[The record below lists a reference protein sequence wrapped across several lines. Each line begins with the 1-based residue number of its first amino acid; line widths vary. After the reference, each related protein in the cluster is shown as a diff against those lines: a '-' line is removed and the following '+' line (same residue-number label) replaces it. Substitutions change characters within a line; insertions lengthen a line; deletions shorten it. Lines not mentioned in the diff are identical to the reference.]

1 MMKDAIAEHQI
12 ELATG
17 LIFIKQKELSAF
29 RLVLS
34 PSDFQRFRR
43 LIGTDEIFGSQYVNK

>member
-1 MMKDAIAEHQI
+1 MMKDAITKHQI

-29 RLVLS
+29 RLVRS
-34 PSDFQRFRR
+34 SSDFQRFRR
-43 LIGTDEIFGSQYVNK
+43 LIGADDIFDAEYVKI